1 MSSCFSFSSLFRL
14 SSNSRTYASS
24 SLTLF
29 FNASLKYGAMPKVAK
44 YLLFV
49 SPHLKFLAMALSGNI
64 DENTLSSHDRKLL
77 RAFTIFSVHR
87 ISAFSVSVFVQKS
100 VIFTTGTLPVCSVKF
115 NFSGL
120 DNELSVEAATA
131 LLVFADARKH
141 DIDTAGSLA
150 LSNSMCFFPFA
161 LLLRA
166 DSPIIRK
173 SIFFLHKQQK
183 QEYLYL
189 YLFRYAKES
198 TRLEMKMA
206 LVGECAF

>member
-29 FNASLKYGAMPKVAK
+29 FNASLKYGAMPNVAK

-64 DENTLSSHDRKLL
+64 DENKLSSHDRKLL
-77 RAFTIFSVHR
+77 CAFTIFSVHR
-87 ISAFSVSVFVQKS
+87 ISAFSVSLSVFVQKS

-120 DNELSVEAATA
+120 DTELSVEAATA

-141 DIDTAGSLA
+141 DIGTAGSLA

-161 LLLRA
+161 WLLRA
-166 DSPIIRK
+166 DSPITHK

-198 TRLEMKMA
+198 R
-206 LVGECAF
+206 